1 MFNTKLFEEVWKSE
15 KISKF
20 DKCHKQCVDKIKL
33 LHSKFKNEL
42 DDLFILMTKFDTE
55 SEKNH
60 KKSLIKL
67 PSEIIKLLD
76 ELDYMAQELCITRYF
91 DIKDIIE
98 NGEEASDP
106 VILSNIPEIKKK
118 IKIKKS
124 NNILCKDEFEWGMLF
139 GKICALEW
147 VLGSEWD
154 SLDSNIVQIRNSN
167 YI

>member
-1 MFNTKLFEEVWKSE
+1 
-15 KISKF
+15 
-20 DKCHKQCVDKIKL
+20 
-33 LHSKFKNEL
+33 
-42 DDLFILMTKFDTE
+42 
-55 SEKNH
+55 
-60 KKSLIKL
+60 
-67 PSEIIKLLD
+67 
-76 ELDYMAQELCITRYF
+76 MAQELCITRYF